1 MADVTSTDAT
11 SAGEAALLYYFREP
25 RWIALWAALLGFMLD
40 ATDVLLYNLSL
51 QTLRK
56 EFGMSNAQA
65 GLVAASTLICSAIGG
80 LAAGIIS
87 DRIGRGKTL
96 FYTVLLYSLASG
108 GTATANS
115 IPELIFWRG
124 LIGIGLGAEWSAGA
138 TLVAESWPAK
148 NRGKALAAMQS
159 GWALGYMLAAAI
171 TPFVLENYGWRV
183 LFLVGM
189 APALLTILIRLKVK
203 EPEVWLQ
210 RTETGDWRG
219 IFKGIYLRRTV
230 VSTLLA
236 TTVLFA
242 YWGVFSWLPGF
253 LAAPLDQGGAGF
265 TLARTS
271 TWIFI
276 MQAGTFAG
284 YQAFG
289 FLADRFG
296 RRPAFA
302 FYVIVASILTPLY
315 GLAPRLFGVDAPM
328 WLLWMGPLLGFFG
341 TGYFALFGSTLAEL
355 YPTSIRGAGQGF
367 SYNFGRAISAG
378 APYLVGAIADRSG
391 VGVGI
396 TVSAAFF
403 FVAAFLVYLLP
414 ETRNTELGAS

>member
-1 MADVTSTDAT
+1 MTN
-11 SAGEAALLYYFREP
+11 LPYFREP
-25 RWIALWAALLGFMLD
+25 RWIALWAALLGYMLD

-56 EFGMSNAQA
+56 EFGMTNADA
-65 GLVAASTLICSAIGG
+65 GLVAASTLVFSAIGG
-80 LAAGIIS
+80 LGAGILA

-108 GTATANS
+108 GTATAHS
-115 IPELIFWRG
+115 VPELIFWRG

-148 NRGKALAAMQS
+148 NRGKALSGMQS

-183 LFLVGM
+183 LFLLGM
-189 APALLTILIRLKVK
+189 APALLTFLIRWKVK
-203 EPEVWLQ
+203 EPEVWVQ
-210 RTETGDWRG
+210 RTETADWRG
-219 IFKGIYLRRTV
+219 IFRGIYLRRTIL
-230 VSTLLA
+230 STTLA
-236 TTVLFA
+236 TAVLFA

-265 TLARTS
+265 TLGKTS

-276 MQAGTFAG
+276 MQTGTFAG
-284 YQAFG
+284 YQVFG
-289 FLADRFG
+289 WLADRFG

-302 FYVIVASILTPLY
+302 FYVVVAAIITPIY
-315 GLAPRLFGVDAPM
+315 GLAPKIFGASAPN
-328 WLLWMGPLLGFFG
+328 WLLFMGPLLGFFG

-367 SYNFGRAISAG
+367 SYNFGRAISAA
-378 APYLVGAIADRSG
+378 APYVVGAIADRQG
-391 VGVGI
+391 VGTGI

-403 FVAAFLVYLLP
+403 FAAAFLVYLLP
-414 ETRNTELGAS
+414 ETRNTELNSEIEPAGT

>member
-1 MADVTSTDAT
+1 MTN
-11 SAGEAALLYYFREP
+11 LPYFREP

-56 EFGMSNAQA
+56 EFGMTNAEA
-65 GLVAASTLICSAIGG
+65 GLVAASTLVFSAIGG
-80 LAAGIIS
+80 LAAGIVS

-108 GTATANS
+108 GTATAHS
-115 IPELIFWRG
+115 VPELIFWRG

-148 NRGKALAAMQS
+148 NRAKAMSAMQS

-189 APALLTILIRLKVK
+189 APALLTFLIRWKVK
-203 EPEVWLQ
+203 EPEVWTQ
-210 RTETGDWRG
+210 RTETADWRG
-219 IFKGIYLRRTV
+219 IFRGIYLRRTI
-230 VSTLLA
+230 VSTTLA
-236 TTVLFA
+236 TAVLFA

-265 TLARTS
+265 TLSKTS

-276 MQAGTFAG
+276 MQTGTFAG
-284 YQAFG
+284 YQMFG
-289 FLADRFG
+289 WLADRFG

-302 FYVIVASILTPLY
+302 GYVVVAAIITPIY
-315 GLAPRLFGVDAPM
+315 GLAPKIFGASASN
-328 WLLWMGPLLGFFG
+328 WLLFMGPLLGFFG

-367 SYNFGRAISAG
+367 AYNFGRAISAA
-378 APYLVGAIADRSG
+378 APYVVGAIADRQG
-391 VGVGI
+391 VGTGI

-403 FVAAFLVYLLP
+403 FAAAFLVYLLP
-414 ETRNTELGAS
+414 ETRNTDLNSAAEPAGT

>member
-1 MADVTSTDAT
+1 
-11 SAGEAALLYYFREP
+11 
-25 RWIALWAALLGFMLD
+25 MLD

-56 EFGMSNAQA
+56 EFGMTNAEA

-80 LAAGIIS
+80 LAAGIVS
-87 DRIGRGKTL
+87 DRIGRSKTL

-115 IPELIFWRG
+115 VPELVFWRG

-148 NRGKALAAMQS
+148 HRGKALAAMQS

-171 TPFVLENYGWRV
+171 TPFILENHGWRV

-189 APALLTILIRLKVK
+189 APALLTVLIRRKVK

-210 RTETGDWRG
+210 RGTGADWRG
-219 IFKGIYLRRTV
+219 IFRGVYLRRTV
-230 VSTLLA
+230 ISTLLA

-253 LAAPLDQGGAGF
+253 LAAPIAEGGAGF

-284 YQAFG
+284 YQTFG
-289 FLADRFG
+289 FLADWIG

-302 FYVIVASILTPLY
+302 FYVIVASVLTPLY
-315 GLAPRLFGVDAPM
+315 GLAPKLFGADAPT
-328 WLLWMGPLLGFFG
+328 WLLWLGPLLGFFG

-355 YPTSIRGAGQGF
+355 YPTAIRGAGQGF
-367 SYNFGRAISAG
+367 AYNVGRAVSAA

-391 VGVGI
+391 VGMGI
-396 TVSAAFF
+396 TISAGFF

-414 ETRNTELGAS
+414 ETKNTELSGT

>member
-1 MADVTSTDAT
+1 MSLA
-11 SAGEAALLYYFREP
+11 YYFKEP

-56 EFGMSNAQA
+56 EFGLTNEQA
-65 GLVAASTLICSAIGG
+65 GLISASTLIFSAIGG
-80 LAAGIIS
+80 LAAGIVS

-115 IPELIFWRG
+115 FGELLFWRG

-138 TLVAESWPAK
+138 TLVAESWPAQH
-148 NRGKALAAMQS
+148 RAKALAAMQS

-183 LFLVGM
+183 LFALGV
-189 APALLTILIRLKVK
+189 APALLTFFIRRKVK
-203 EPEVWLQ
+203 EPDVWAQ
-210 RTETGDWRG
+210 RTEPAADWRN
-219 IFKGIYLRRTV
+219 IFRGIYLRRTV
-230 VSTLLA
+230 VSTALA
-236 TTVLFA
+236 TSVLFA

-253 LAAPLDQGGAGF
+253 LAAPVDQGGAGF
-265 TLARTS
+265 TLSRTS

-276 MQAGTFAG
+276 MQAGTFGG
-284 YQAFG
+284 YLTFG
-289 FLADRFG
+289 WLADRYG

-302 FYVIVASILTPLY
+302 LYVVAAAIITPLY
-315 GLAPRLFGVDAPM
+315 GLAPRLFGPEAAPT
-328 WLLWMGPLLGFFG
+328 WLLYMGPMLGFFG

-367 SYNFGRAISAG
+367 CYNFGRAISAG
-378 APYLVGAIADRSG
+378 APWVVGFIADRQG

-396 TVSAAFF
+396 AISAAFF
-403 FVAAFLVYLLP
+403 LLAAFLVYLLP
-414 ETRNTELGAS
+414 ETKDTQLA

>member
-1 MADVTSTDAT
+1 MDVTDCRNVK
-11 SAGEAALLYYFREP
+11 EIQLLYYFREP
-25 RWIALWAALLGFMLD
+25 RWIALWAAMLGFMLD

-56 EFGMSNAQA
+56 EFGMSNAEA
-65 GLVAASTLICSAIGG
+65 GLVAASTLIFSAIGG
-80 LAAGIIS
+80 LAAGIVS

-108 GTATANS
+108 GTATAHS
-115 IPELIFWRG
+115 VPELIFWRG

-148 NRGKALAAMQS
+148 DRAKALAAMQS

-171 TPFVLENYGWRV
+171 TPFILENYGWRV

-203 EPEVWLQ
+203 EPDVWIQ
-210 RTETGDWRG
+210 RTGNADWRG
-219 IFKGIYLRRTV
+219 IFRGVYLRRTV
-230 VSTLLA
+230 VATALA

-253 LAAPLDQGGAGF
+253 LAAPLNEGGAGF
-265 TLARTS
+265 TIAKTS

-284 YQAFG
+284 YQMFG
-289 FLADRFG
+289 ILADRFG

-302 FYVIVASILTPLY
+302 GYVLMAALLTPLY
-315 GLAPRLFGVDAPM
+315 GLAPRIFGADAST
-328 WLLWMGPLLGFFG
+328 WLLWLGPLLGFFG
-341 TGYFALFGSTLAEL
+341 TGYFALFGATLAEL
-355 YPTSIRGAGQGF
+355 YPTAIRGAGQGF

-378 APYLVGAIADRSG
+378 APYVVGAIADRSG

-396 TVSAAFF
+396 TVSAGFF
-403 FVAAFLVYLLP
+403 FAAAFLVYLLP
-414 ETRNTELGAS
+414 ETKDTEL

>member
-1 MADVTSTDAT
+1 MA
-11 SAGEAALLYYFREP
+11 LPYFREP

-56 EFGMSNAQA
+56 EFSMSNAEA
-65 GLVAASTLICSAIGG
+65 GLVAASTLVFSAIGG
-80 LAAGIIS
+80 LTAGIIS
-87 DRIGRGKTL
+87 DRIGRGRTL
-96 FYTVLLYSLASG
+96 FYTILLYSLASG
-108 GTATANS
+108 GTATAHS
-115 IPELIFWRG
+115 VAELIFWRG

-138 TLVAESWPAK
+138 TLVAESWPAH
-148 NRGKALAAMQS
+148 NRAKALAAMQS

-171 TPFVLENYGWRV
+171 TPFILENYGWRV

-189 APALLTILIRLKVK
+189 APALLTLFVRFKVK
-203 EPEVWLQ
+203 EPEVWV
-210 RTETGDWRG
+210 RKTETADWRG
-219 IFKGIYLRRTV
+219 IFRGIYLKRTV
-230 VSTLLA
+230 VSTILA
-236 TTVLFA
+236 TSVLFA

-253 LAAPLDQGGAGF
+253 LAAPLSEGGAGF
-265 TLARTS
+265 TLSRTS

-276 MQAGTFAG
+276 MQTGTFAG

-289 FLADRFG
+289 WLADRFG
-296 RRPAFA
+296 RRPAFSV
-302 FYVIVASILTPLY
+302 YVVAAAIITPIY
-315 GLAPRLFGVDAPM
+315 GLAPKLFGAAAPD
-328 WLLWMGPLLGFFG
+328 WLLVMGPLLGFFG

-378 APYLVGAIADRSG
+378 APYAVGAIADRHG

-396 TVSAAFF
+396 TISAAFF
-403 FVAAFLVYLLP
+403 LAAAFLVYLLP
-414 ETRNTELGAS
+414 ETKNTDLG

>member
-1 MADVTSTDAT
+1 MPLRP
-11 SAGEAALLYYFREP
+11 GRHALLYYFREP

>member
-1 MADVTSTDAT
+1 MSN
-11 SAGEAALLYYFREP
+11 LPYFREP

-56 EFGMSNAQA
+56 EFGMTNAEA
-65 GLVAASTLICSAIGG
+65 GLVAASTLVFSAIGG
-80 LAAGIIS
+80 LVAGIVS

-108 GTATANS
+108 GTATAHS
-115 IPELIFWRG
+115 VPELIFWRG

-138 TLVAESWPAK
+138 TLVAESWPAQ
-148 NRGKALAAMQS
+148 NRAKALAAMQS

-171 TPFVLENYGWRV
+171 TPFILENYGWRV

-189 APALLTILIRLKVK
+189 APALLTFFIRRKVQ
-203 EPEVWLQ
+203 EPEVWTQ

-219 IFKGIYLRRTV
+219 IFRGIYLRRTV
-230 VSTLLA
+230 VSTALA
-236 TTVLFA
+236 TAVLFA

-265 TLARTS
+265 TLSKTS

-276 MQAGTFAG
+276 MQTGTFAG
-284 YQAFG
+284 YQMFG
-289 FLADRFG
+289 WLADRFG

-302 FYVIVASILTPLY
+302 VYVVAAAIITPLY
-315 GLAPRLFGVDAPM
+315 GLAPRLFGESASN
-328 WLLWMGPLLGFFG
+328 WLLVMGPLLGFFG

-367 SYNFGRAISAG
+367 AYNFGRAISAG
-378 APYLVGAIADRSG
+378 APYIVGAIADRQG
-391 VGVGI
+391 VGMGI
-396 TVSAAFF
+396 TVSSAFF
-403 FVAAFLVYLLP
+403 LAAAFLVYLLP
-414 ETRNTELGAS
+414 ETRNTELSSTPEQSGT

>member
-1 MADVTSTDAT
+1 
-11 SAGEAALLYYFREP
+11 
-25 RWIALWAALLGFMLD
+25 MLD

-80 LAAGIIS
+80 LAAGILS

-115 IPELIFWRG
+115 VPELIFWRG

-183 LFLVGM
+183 LFLLGM
-189 APALLTILIRLKVK
+189 APALLTVLIRLKVK
-203 EPEVWLQ
+203 EPEVWVN
-210 RTETGDWRG
+210 RKETGDWRG

-315 GLAPRLFGVDAPM
+315 GLAPRLFGADAPM

-367 SYNFGRAISAG
+367 AYNFGRAISAG

-403 FVAAFLVYLLP
+403 FIAAFLVYLLP
-414 ETRNTELGAS
+414 ETRNTELGAD